1 MNENEKNEPTAEE
14 LLDSVMS
21 EIAEAAEDEVDD
33 IYDTVEPED
42 DKEGGEDTDPEDEGD
57 DNAKSEDTD
66 PEDEGDDNAESE
78 DTDPEDEGDDN
89 AESKDTDPED
99 GKEQEKPDDGDSA
112 TDKEP
117 EEDKKSQL
125 LEQVKQTLKALG
137 AKNGT
142 DDEMIE
148 ELQKLAADVKG
159 VPLEK
164 YKAELQKEEA
174 DKAAKEAIY
183 KRDLDAIHT
192 AYPTTSKYTHI
203 KDIPNAGRFIKLM
216 ATGEM
221 SAVEAFKIANPG
233 IADEVIAK
241 GVKRASLNG
250 TKSHITSSVPKQNA
264 VGEISSREMK
274 EYRELFPDL
283 TDKQIMNL
291 YKSTK

>member
-42 DKEGGEDTDPEDEGD
+42 DKEG
-57 DNAKSEDTD
+57 SEDTD

-78 DTDPEDEGDDN
+78 DTDPEEENG
-89 AESKDTDPED
+89 EETDTGEDVIPED

-112 TDKEP
+112 TDKEPP

-221 SAVEAFKIANPG
+221 SAVEAFKIANPD

-250 TKSHITSSVPKQNA
+250 TKSHITSSVPKQKA
-264 VGEISSREMK
+264 VGEISSRELK